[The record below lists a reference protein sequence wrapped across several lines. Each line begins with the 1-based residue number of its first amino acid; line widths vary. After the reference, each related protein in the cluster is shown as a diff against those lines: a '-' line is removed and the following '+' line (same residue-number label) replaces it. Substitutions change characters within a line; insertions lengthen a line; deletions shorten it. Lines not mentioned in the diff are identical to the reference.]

1 MNIKKYIAFLHT
13 VESGNITQSAREL
26 GYTQSAVSKMIADLE
41 SEWNTKLLVRSNDGV
56 QLTSDGI
63 ALLPL
68 IQAVVRDYRNLNFMV
83 SEMHH
88 MEAGLLRLG
97 CFTSF
102 SVGLL
107 PKILKDFREHYPHI
121 AIQLFHGEY
130 GDLTE
135 YLQRGVVDCAFLAMP
150 AAPGLEVKFL
160 LQDSLVAMLPEGHYL
175 AAAPT
180 YQVRNLPGES
190 FIRLKETQDYEI
202 NRFLDSLEYQPKSAY
217 EVQSDFALLSM
228 VESGLGISIVHDLM
242 LRPMRYRLRRLPLDV
257 TAFRDIGIAWKSG
270 PEPSSLTKLFV
281 EHVLSYKELGTFF
294 DGL

>member
-41 SEWNTKLLVRSNDGV
+41 SEWKTKLLVRSNDGV

-160 LQDSLVAMLPEGHYL
+160 LQETFILHQVNIQGIVVVGKTVRHNFQIPE
-175 AAAPT
+175 
-180 YQVRNLPGES
+180 
-190 FIRLKETQDYEI
+190 
-202 NRFLDSLEYQPKSAY
+202 
-217 EVQSDFALLSM
+217 
-228 VESGLGISIVHDLM
+228 
-242 LRPMRYRLRRLPLDV
+242 LRRKTPERLNQ
-257 TAFRDIGIAWKSG
+257 AGIAVY
-270 PEPSSLTKLFV
+270 F
-281 EHVLSYKELGTFF
+281 HIQR
-294 DGL
+294 